1 MAGLHTLH
9 AVSPQPQT
17 LSEKH
22 LDFLSL
28 LGKVTFQSKTHCK
41 SGLCLGT
48 NKTLPP
54 PLSMEQRIT
63 RKQECSLCVLTSESA
78 EKNPHGLPG

>member
-28 LGKVTFQSKTHCK
+28 LGKVTSQSKTHCK

-54 PLSMEQRIT
+54 PIIHG
-63 RKQECSLCVLTSESA
+63 A
-78 EKNPHGLPG
+78 KNHEEARVFSVCAHF